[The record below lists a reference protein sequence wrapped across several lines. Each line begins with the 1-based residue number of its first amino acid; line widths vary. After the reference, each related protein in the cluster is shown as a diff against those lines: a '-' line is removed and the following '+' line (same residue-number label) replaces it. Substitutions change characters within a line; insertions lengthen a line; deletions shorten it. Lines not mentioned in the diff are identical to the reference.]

1 MPFSSSLTPDL
12 KWLPLSS
19 KFKGSSTAP
28 WKRTTAVRL
37 GPRFS
42 MDLAG
47 SDLRLDV
54 NGIQKQFPRGILQ
67 LLAFYQEPHTLE
79 EGLHLLAPS
88 TKGMQGLAEA
98 FTRLLEL
105 CEQGV
110 LVPDNGAPRSN
121 WQPDEQVYGPSAQI
135 RMLEDRVRTLRF
147 IRAIRRTVR
156 SGDVVVDLGTGSGVL
171 AVAAAQAGAKHVY
184 AIEVRPIA
192 DVAARLFQA
201 SGLSDRIT
209 LIRGTSTEIELPER
223 ADVLVSE
230 MIGNEPLG
238 ERILET
244 TCDAVARLL
253 KPGAR
258 LIPSAL
264 RIYATPVVVPKK
276 VRERAFFTP
285 EVVDRWQRWY
295 GVPFCALLDPADV
308 GATQVSLVRMFV
320 DPWTARRWPLL
331 GPPVLLQAFDL
342 AVQYLTPLTSE
353 ATLVLEREGELGG
366 LLVHFEAD
374 LAAAVRI
381 TTEPA
386 CVSRRNHWRTPL
398 WLLPSILKMHG
409 GVTLSA
415 RLGFRNWNSIFEIL
429 LDQPQR

>member
-1 MPFSSSLTPDL
+1 
-12 KWLPLSS
+12 
-19 KFKGSSTAP
+19 
-28 WKRTTAVRL
+28 
-37 GPRFS
+37 
-42 MDLAG
+42 
-47 SDLRLDV
+47 
-54 NGIQKQFPRGILQ
+54 
-67 LLAFYQEPHTLE
+67 
-79 EGLHLLAPS
+79 
-88 TKGMQGLAEA
+88 
-98 FTRLLEL
+98 
-105 CEQGV
+105 
-110 LVPDNGAPRSN
+110 
-121 WQPDEQVYGPSAQI
+121 
-135 RMLEDRVRTLRF
+135 
-147 IRAIRRTVR
+147 
-156 SGDVVVDLGTGSGVL
+156 
-171 AVAAAQAGAKHVY
+171 
-184 AIEVRPIA
+184 
-192 DVAARLFQA
+192 
-201 SGLSDRIT
+201 
-209 LIRGTSTEIELPER
+209 
-223 ADVLVSE
+223 
-230 MIGNEPLG
+230 
-238 ERILET
+238 
-244 TCDAVARLL
+244 
-253 KPGAR
+253 
-258 LIPSAL
+258 
-264 RIYATPVVVPKK
+264 VPKK

-415 RLGFRNWNSIFEIL
+415 RLGFRNWNSTFEIL
-429 LDQPQR
+429 RDQPQR

>member
-1 MPFSSSLTPDL
+1 MPPSP
-12 KWLPLSS
+12 KS
-19 KFKGSSTAP
+19 KGTSPSPT
-28 WKRTTAVRL
+28 WKKTTAVRL
-37 GPRFS
+37 GPRVC
-42 MDLAG
+42 MELTG
-47 SDLRLDV
+47 SVLWLNVD
-54 NGIQKQFPRGILQ
+54 GTQKQFPRRILD

-79 EGLHLLAPS
+79 EGLQFLARS
-88 TKGMQGLAEA
+88 AKGMQGLAAA
-98 FTRLLEL
+98 FTRLIEL
-105 CEQGV
+105 CEQGA
-110 LVPDNGAPRSN
+110 LVR
-121 WQPDEQVYGPSAQI
+121 DEGDSPFRTQSYDQVYGPPAQI
-135 RMLEDRVRTLRF
+135 RMLEDRVRTSRF
-147 IRAIRRTVR
+147 IDAIRRTVR
-156 SGDVVVDLGTGSGVL
+156 ADDVVVDLGTGSGVL
-171 AVAAAQAGAKHVY
+171 AVTAAQAGATHVY
-184 AIEVRPIA
+184 AIEARPIA
-192 DVAARLFQA
+192 EVAARFFKG
-201 SGLSDRIT
+201 SGLDDRIT
-209 LIRGTSTEIELPER
+209 LIRGVSTEVALPER

-415 RLGFRNWNSIFEIL
+415 RLGFRNWNSTFEIL
-429 LDQPQR
+429 RDQPQR

>member
-1 MPFSSSLTPDL
+1 
-12 KWLPLSS
+12 
-19 KFKGSSTAP
+19 
-28 WKRTTAVRL
+28 VRL

-110 LVPDNGAPRSN
+110 LVPDNKAPRSN
-121 WQPDEQVYGPSAQI
+121 WQPEEQVYGPSAQI

-244 TCDAVARLL
+244 TCDADLRDARGRAQEGSGTGLL
-253 KPGAR
+253 YPRGCRPLA
-258 LIPSAL
+258 A
-264 RIYATPVVVPKK
+264 
-276 VRERAFFTP
+276 
-285 EVVDRWQRWY
+285 
-295 GVPFCALLDPADV
+295 
-308 GATQVSLVRMFV
+308 LVRRTLLRTLGSRGRGC
-320 DPWTARRWPLL
+320 DPGQSRADIRGPLDR
-331 GPPVLLQAFDL
+331 PQVA
-342 AVQYLTPLTSE
+342 
-353 ATLVLEREGELGG
+353 
-366 LLVHFEAD
+366 
-374 LAAAVRI
+374 
-381 TTEPA
+381 PA
-386 CVSRRNHWRTPL
+386 
-398 WLLPSILKMHG
+398 G
-409 GVTLSA
+409 SA
-415 RLGFRNWNSIFEIL
+415 RPPPGL
-429 LDQPQR
+429 